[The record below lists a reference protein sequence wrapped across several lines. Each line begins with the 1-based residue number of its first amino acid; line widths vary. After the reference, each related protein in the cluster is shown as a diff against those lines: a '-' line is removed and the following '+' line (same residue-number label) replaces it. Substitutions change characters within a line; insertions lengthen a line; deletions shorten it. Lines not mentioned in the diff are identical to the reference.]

1 MPAFASHP
9 AVATPLPPCHPVRVC
24 RAKEVNALV
33 VKKTVEQL
41 QALSALEV
49 GAATAKAGTKI
60 DSAKEVLASRLM
72 DKETA
77 ADEQKAKAE
86 ELIVAARTTL
96 KATENISLEIV
107 EEIKR
112 EEAIVER
119 RFEKREGG
127 IKWRRKRKLNRGVV
141 QMDIA

>member
-1 MPAFASHP
+1 MQHP
-9 AVATPLPPCHPVRVC
+9 KKAAQRLEP
-24 RAKEVNALV
+24 EVTRIADFV
-33 VKKTVEQL
+33 VE
-41 QALSALEV
+41 
-49 GAATAKAGTKI
+49 
-60 DSAKEVLASRLM
+60 
-72 DKETA
+72 ET
-77 ADEQKAKAE
+77 E
-86 ELIVAARTTL
+86 
-96 KATENISLEIV
+96 EIV